1 MERMGIWHTDSN
13 SVVYCISGIDF
24 DYRKEGVKMSVN
36 IKNVTVTF
44 KNQVR
49 AVDHV
54 NLEIP
59 HGVYGLLGENGA
71 GKTTLMRVLT
81 TVLTPSDGEVY
92 LDGIRYGTG
101 KDEVIRQKIGYLPQ
115 ELNLYPG
122 LSVQDCLEYLGELS
136 GIPKEECK
144 KRIRYYL
151 EKTGL
156 TNHRKKKMRQ
166 LSGGM
171 KRRVGLIQAL
181 LNEPEFLIV
190 DEPTTGLD
198 PEERVRIRNL
208 LVDFSEGRTV
218 LFSTHVVED
227 IAATCS
233 KLAVMRK
240 GSFLYTGTVQALL
253 SRAKGKI
260 WTANVA
266 DDTEAKRLE
275 KQYRT
280 TSRQYTEEG
289 MTVKIISDVK
299 PDIDCTQPKITL
311 EDAYLYLM
319 MEKKKQ

>member
-1 MERMGIWHTDSN
+1 
-13 SVVYCISGIDF
+13 
-24 DYRKEGVKMSVN
+24 MSVN

-208 LVDFSEGRTV
+208 LVDFSEGRTI

-280 TSRQYTEEG
+280 TSKQYTEEG

-319 MEKKKQ
+319 MEKKK

>member
-1 MERMGIWHTDSN
+1 
-13 SVVYCISGIDF
+13 
-24 DYRKEGVKMSVN
+24 MSVN

-59 HGVYGLLGENGA
+59 HGVYGLLRENGA